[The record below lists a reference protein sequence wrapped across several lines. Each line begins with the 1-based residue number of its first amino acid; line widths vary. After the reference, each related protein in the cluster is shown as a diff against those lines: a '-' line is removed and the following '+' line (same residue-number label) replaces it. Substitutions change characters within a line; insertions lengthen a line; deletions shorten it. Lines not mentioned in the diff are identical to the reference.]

1 MSIRQFSKIS
11 ASLFFAGL
19 LLSCSSTT
27 APLITPLI
35 SGVAPTVLMVV
46 PETDGIG
53 TNRQVSVAFS
63 TAMDP
68 SSINT
73 NSFTIAGAKGTVLYD
88 ATNKI
93 ASFKASPNFTANTTY
108 NATITTAAKDAKGT
122 PLAAPFDFSFT
133 TRATPDTSAPYIV
146 AVNLAPGATCVP
158 LSQEILITFNEQ
170 MSSSTINPMTVFIN
184 GVVSTVT
191 YDVLTQ
197 TATLLPVE
205 PLSPNTTY
213 TLTVTAGAK
222 DQGGVA
228 LSPTLSQTFST
239 CGVQSGGTQPVA
251 LCPYIGNFTVLAGST
266 VTNTGSSVITGD
278 VGVSPGTAVTGFPPG
293 LTSGAI
299 HRADAAAAKAEA
311 TLTAGYNDAAGRS
324 GGTTESG
331 DLTGKTLTAGVY
343 KSTSS
348 LAITGNL
355 TLDAQG
361 NPNAVFIFQVG
372 STLTTGS
379 GSRIILTNGASA
391 CNVFWQIGSSAT
403 LGTSSVFKG
412 NILALTSITVT
423 TGADVQGRLLARN
436 GAVTLDSNTLVGC
449 NCTVPLN

>member
-1 MSIRQFSKIS
+1 MFIRQFSKIS
-11 ASLFFAGL
+11 TSLLIAGL

-27 APLITPLI
+27 APLT

-68 SSINT
+68 ASINT
-73 NSFTIAGAKGTVLYD
+73 SSFTIAGATGTVVYD

-93 ASFKASPNFTANTTY
+93 ASFKPSPDFAGNTAY
-108 NATITTAAKDAKGT
+108 NATITTAAKDAKGNS
-122 PLAAPFDFSFT
+122 LAAPFDFAFN
-133 TRATPDTSAPYIV
+133 TRATADKSAPYIV

-158 LSQEILITFNEQ
+158 LSQAISITFNEQ
-170 MSSSTINPMTVFIN
+170 MSSSTINSTTAFIK
-184 GVVSTVT
+184 GVAATVT
-191 YDVLTQ
+191 YDVMTQ
-197 TATLLPVE
+197 TATITPTAN
-205 PLSPNTTY
+205 LSPNTNY
-213 TLTVTAGAK
+213 TLMVTAGAQ

-228 LSPTLSQTFST
+228 LSPILSQTFST
-239 CGVQSGGTQPVA
+239 CGIIGGGTQPVA
-251 LCPYIGNFTVLAGST
+251 LCPYIGNFSILAGST
-266 VTNTGSSVITGD
+266 VTNTGSTVITGD
-278 VGVSPGTAVTGFPPG
+278 AGVSPGSAVTGFPPG
-293 LTSGAI
+293 LTSGMI
-299 HRADAAAAKAEA
+299 HRADGAASQAQA
-311 TLTAGYNDAAGRS
+311 TLTAAYNDAAGRS
-324 GGTTESG
+324 GGITESG
-331 DLTGKTLTAGVY
+331 DLTGKTLTSGVY

-348 LAITGNL
+348 LALTGDL

-361 NPNAVFIFQVG
+361 NPNAVFIFQVA

-379 GSRIILTNGASA
+379 GSHVLLTNGASA

-412 NILALTSITVT
+412 NILAQTSITLT
-423 TGADVQGRLLARN
+423 TGADVQGRVLARS

-449 NCTVPLN
+449 NCPVPLN